1 MPLTLFFGLLT
12 LAPLV
17 MALALAGLGLARRAT
32 TGLAL
37 GLTLVGAVIPIIG
50 LALLTPEVSAG
61 FPLEIALLGNQSSW
75 VALYGRADALAVYAA
90 IGVAVVVAPLLL
102 WIAWRAAPL
111 DAAEEADVAAALT
124 DEANE
129 ANAANAADD
138 AAVGGV
144 AAPEIAWSRRTLG
157 RWQWVGVALALTLET
172 LALWVCFAENIV
184 LLGLVWIALVAV
196 AWWLGELSSEASV
209 FDWRGLTLMVV
220 GPVVWLVTT
229 LLIAGPAGARRL
241 LDLTGAAR
249 LPTGHL
255 FVIAL
260 ALTFAAGG
268 YPALAWLRKR
278 ASIATPAGLAA
289 VALAI
294 MPAALFVGARTFS
307 IGATTSN
314 HWAALNIGKPSLTI
328 GIVLTLLGAVS
339 VAAAGLLALGR
350 RDPRSLVASLI
361 LAQAGWGLVGLGIGA
376 PLSLLGVTLLLAT
389 GVLGLGAVMAAL
401 VASGAITADVEP
413 ESAGPRI
420 LGEPLRPALL
430 FAWVVGVASL
440 VGAPLFAG
448 FAPQQL
454 ISAEALTGPRLS
466 IPLVG
471 LAWAGSVA
479 LAIAMIRATAP
490 AFTAPLVAI
499 YDTDA
504 GADLAAS
511 DASDANDT
519 NEASAERDAE
529 DAADDDDEQEAQ
541 PIGAG
546 PELRLEEL
554 PGVALGVVIVL
565 AGVAPGVALMLASG
579 AAGATMQAG
588 ALDGLVASSSSGYS
602 AGVGQWFAT
611 APVILVVVGALVLA
625 YLRSRMTREIRPI
638 YLAGQEPD
646 TVLVGAP
653 SAVDAVDADADDAP
667 PAELAELPEPTDTWG
682 DLRSA
687 LRSGW
692 LTPGAAWLGLDQD
705 GDEDDAEDEIEDDA
719 EGEAEDEAEDEDEAA
734 LTPEVTEVTGAS
746 ATASTPRGHA
756 PDGGAGGQA

>member
-1 MPLTLFFGLLT
+1 VPLTLFFGLLT

-32 TGLAL
+32 AGLAL

-50 LALLTPEVSAG
+50 LALLAPEVSAG

-102 WIAWRAAPL
+102 WMAWRAAPL
-111 DAAEEADVAAALT
+111 DAAEEAEVAAAITDEADDVAA
-124 DEANE
+124 DE
-129 ANAANAADD
+129 AADD
-138 AAVGGV
+138 VAAGLVG
-144 AAPEIAWSRRTLG
+144 APEIAWSRRALG

-184 LLGLVWIALVAV
+184 LLGIVWIALVGV

-314 HWAALNIGKPSLTI
+314 NWAALNIGKPSLTI
-328 GIVLTLLGAVS
+328 GIVLTLLGAIS

-401 VASGAITADVEP
+401 VASGAVTADVEP

-454 ISAEALTGPRLS
+454 ISADALTGPRLS

-499 YDTDA
+499 YDAEADLDA
-504 GADLAAS
+504 GDLS
-511 DASDANDT
+511 DASDT
-519 NEASAERDAE
+519 GAESVAE
-529 DAADDDDEQEAQ
+529 VAADYDDDQERQ
-541 PIGAG
+541 PSAAA

-611 APVILVVVGALVLA
+611 APVIFVVVGALVLA

-646 TVLVGAP
+646 AVLVGAP
-653 SAVDAVDADADDAP
+653 STGDAVDTVDAVDADTDDAS
-667 PAELAELPEPTDTWG
+667 PAELAELPEPTDAWS

-705 GDEDDAEDEIEDDA
+705 DAEDEIEDDA
-719 EGEAEDEAEDEDEAA
+719 EDDAADEPDAADEDA
-734 LTPEVTEVTGAS
+734 LTPEVTEVTEVTGAS
-746 ATASTPRGHA
+746 AAASTPRGHT
-756 PDGGAGGQA
+756 PDGAGGQA

>member
-37 GLTLVGAVIPIIG
+37 GLTLVGVVIPIIG
-50 LALLTPEVSAG
+50 LALLAPEVSAG

-75 VALYGRADALAVYAA
+75 VALYGRADALAIYAA
-90 IGVAVVVAPLLL
+90 IGVAVVVAPMLL
-102 WIAWRAAPL
+102 WLAWRAAPL
-111 DAAEEADVAAALT
+111 DATEEAEVAA
-124 DEANE
+124 DEAE
-129 ANAANAADD
+129 SADD
-138 AAVGGV
+138 ADDEARGIVG
-144 AAPEIAWSRRTLG
+144 APETPWARRMLG
-157 RWQWVGVALALTLET
+157 RWQWAGVALALTLET

-184 LLGLVWIALVAV
+184 LLGVVWIALVAV

-209 FDWRGLTLMVV
+209 FDWRGLSLMVV

-255 FVIAL
+255 FVISLAL
-260 ALTFAAGG
+260 AFAAGG

-307 IGATTSN
+307 IGATMGNS
-314 HWAALNIGKPSLTI
+314 WASLNIGKPSLTI
-328 GIVLTLLGAVS
+328 GILLTLLGALS
-339 VAAAGLLALGR
+339 VAAAGLLALGH
-350 RDPRSLVASLI
+350 RDPRSLVASLV

-389 GVLGLGAVMAAL
+389 GILGLGAVLASL

-430 FAWVVGVASL
+430 FAWVVGAASL

-454 ISAEALTGPRLS
+454 ISAEALTGARLS

-479 LAIAMIRATAP
+479 LAIALVRATAP
-490 AFTAPLVAI
+490 AFTAPLVAV
-499 YDTDA
+499 YDVGA
-504 GADLAAS
+504 EADLEQNDVD
-511 DASDANDT
+511 DAS
-519 NEASAERDAE
+519 EADEAAE
-529 DAADDDDEQEAQ
+529 DAGQEPQ
-541 PIGAG
+541 PVAEA

-565 AGVAPGVALMLASG
+565 AGIAPGVALTLASE

-588 ALDGLVASSSSGYS
+588 ALNGLVASTSSGYT

-611 APVILVVVGALVLA
+611 APVIFVVVGALVLA
-625 YLRSRMTREIRPI
+625 YLRSRMSREIRPI
-638 YLAGQEPD
+638 YLAGQASGDAVAE
-646 TVLVGAP
+646 AP
-653 SAVDAVDADADDAP
+653 EAVEAMDAVDVDSDGAA
-667 PAELAELPEPTDTWG
+667 PAELAELPEPAEAWS
-682 DLRSA
+682 DLRGA

-692 LTPGAAWLGLDQD
+692 LTPGAAWLGLNHD
-705 GDEDDAEDEIEDDA
+705 GADDAAETDEADAEDEDDGDDDA
-719 EGEAEDEAEDEDEAA
+719 AHGA
-734 LTPEVTEVTGAS
+734 LTAEATSAS
-746 ATASTPRGHA
+746 AHA
-756 PDGGAGGQA
+756 PESAGGQA